1 MSHSHRTLTHPLLAA
16 LVLLAA
22 GCRAQPLLSAVAVTP
37 AAISPN
43 ADGDADVTQIAYTIG
58 DSALVTIELTGPDGI
73 THRLRDRQPRSA
85 GSYTADFGGVI
96 DGRMLPD
103 GDYTVRVVA
112 EPRSG
117 EGSVEAGG
125 EGSPE
130 GGGKGDGNAG
140 GTGGTPDTVTAAL
153 AISGADTEG
162 PELIGLTVQPSE
174 FTPNQD
180 GIGDRVAISYRLD
193 APAEVRL
200 TLVDANKQYVSDILE
215 DQEFAEPPGQ
225 PGPKQYDFDAGV
237 DADAPPPPDGQYFIV
252 AEARDGVG
260 NVTRE
265 ELPLVIKDGGQPRAA
280 IVGDVEWSSTILPLG
295 ETLVFTATVE
305 NIGDTPIRTRG
316 PAPGFVYDNNQTFN
330 QQLPAGL
337 LLLARDGGKP
347 GEPGY
352 RAASRQV
359 LVEGRSRIDEADLD
373 FAAGE
378 TQGPPVSPDVGEQAP
393 PAPGDVEN
401 PSPPAPREADAPS
414 VTPGVIPPAERITLC
429 GTVRDAGQP
438 VPGAEVF
445 AFEIDGD
452 RGQRAVADAEG
463 RYCFEDLTVPPPGQR
478 TYARSSGALRLGL
491 QYDDSPIDL
500 EYPFRWQLGPT
511 TALDVCEA
519 DQQHYLCLPPAGQP
533 GSRVQ
538 VTGGLRFAEPPLRRD
553 TTVYLSLMHEDVR
566 RMHGPFGQQRL
577 TVEY

>member
-1 MSHSHRTLTHPLLAA
+1 MSHSHRTLTQPILLAA
-16 LVLLAA
+16 LALLAA
-22 GCRAQPLLSAVAVTP
+22 GCRAQPLLSGVAVTP

-43 ADGDADVTQIAYTIG
+43 ADGDADVTRIAYTVG
-58 DSALVTIELTGPDGI
+58 DTALVTIELTGPDGT
-73 THRLRDRQPRSA
+73 THRLRDQQPRSA

-103 GDYTVRVVA
+103 GDYTVRVSA
-112 EPRSG
+112 EPRAAAGSG
-117 EGSVEAGG
+117 EGGGDVAAEETG
-125 EGSPE
+125 EGN
-130 GGGKGDGNAG
+130 GDAG
-140 GTGGTPDTVTAAL
+140 DAGAAPITTTATL

-162 PELIGLTVQPSE
+162 PQLIGLTVQPSE

-237 DADAPPPPDGQYFIV
+237 DADAPPPPDGQYYIV
-252 AEARDGVG
+252 AEARDDVG
-260 NVTRE
+260 NVTHE

-280 IVGDVEWSSTILPLG
+280 IVGDVEWSSSIVPLG

-352 RAASRQV
+352 QAASRQI
-359 LVEGRSRIDEADLD
+359 LVEGRSRIDDADLD
-373 FAAGE
+373 LAAGE
-378 TQGPPVSPDVGEQAP
+378 GEVHAAP
-393 PAPGDVEN
+393 SGNAGQ
-401 PSPPAPREADAPS
+401 SPPAPREADAPS
-414 VTPGVIPPAERITLC
+414 VTPGVVPRAERISLC

-463 RYCFEDLTVPPPGQR
+463 HYCFEDLAIPPPGQR
-478 TYARSSGALRLGL
+478 SYARSSGAVRLGL

-511 TALDVCEA
+511 TALDVCES

-533 GSRVQ
+533 GARVQ
-538 VTGGLRFAEPPLRRD
+538 VTGSLRFAEPPLRRD
-553 TTVYLSLMHEDVR
+553 TTAYLALMHEDVR
-566 RMHGPFGQQRL
+566 RMHGPFGQHRL

>member
-1 MSHSHRTLTHPLLAA
+1 MTLPRQAHAPLALLSLLA
-16 LVLLAA
+16 LLAT
-22 GCRAQPLLSAVAVTP
+22 GCAARPLLSEVTVAP

-43 ADGDADVTQIAYTIG
+43 ADGAADVAQIAYTVG
-58 DSALVTIELTGPDGI
+58 RPALLTIELVGPDGT
-73 THRLRDRQPRSA
+73 THRLRDRNPRSA
-85 GSYTADFGGVI
+85 GSFTADFGGVI
-96 DGRMLPD
+96 DGHMLPD
-103 GDYTVRVVA
+103 GDYSVRVIA
-112 EPRSG
+112 EPR
-117 EGSVEAGG
+117 AA
-125 EGSPE
+125 E
-130 GGGKGDGNAG
+130 GGDEQ
-140 GTGGTPDTVTAAL
+140 GTGAAQAVTATL
-153 AISGADTEG
+153 AISQADTEG
-162 PELIGLTVQPSE
+162 PKLAGLTVQPGE
-174 FTPNQD
+174 FSPNQD

-193 APAEVRL
+193 EPADVRL
-200 TLVDANKQYVSDILE
+200 TLVDANGHAVSDILQ
-215 DQEFAEPPGQ
+215 DLEFAEPPGQ

-237 DADAPPPPDGQYFIV
+237 DADAPPPPDGAYTIV

-265 ELPLVIKDGGQPRAA
+265 ELPLVIQDGGQPRAA

-330 QQLPAGL
+330 QQLPAGF
-337 LLLARDGGKP
+337 LLLARTGGKP

-359 LVEGRSRIDEADLD
+359 LAQGRGRIDGVDLD
-373 FAAGE
+373 LAAGDASAAAA
-378 TQGPPVSPDVGEQAP
+378 GSPEAGGTSEEDRPAVDPAASASSTAAP
-393 PAPGDVEN
+393 PPTAGAA
-401 PSPPAPREADAPS
+401 SPAER
-414 VTPGVIPPAERITLC
+414 VTPGVIAPTERVSLC
-429 GTVRDAGQP
+429 GTVTDGGRP

-452 RGQRAVADAEG
+452 RGVLAVADAQG
-463 RYCFEDLTVPPPGQR
+463 RYCFDSLAVAPPSQR
-478 TYARSSGALRLGL
+478 TYARSSGAIRLGL

-519 DQQHYLCLPPAGQP
+519 GDQRYLCLPPAGQP

-553 TTVYLSLMHEDVR
+553 TNVYLSLMHEDVR
-566 RMHGPFGQQRL
+566 RMHGPYGQQRI